1 MPIGLHNLKRFPGSV
16 RKRKDIGRGLGSG
29 HGAFST
35 RGVKGQR
42 SRSGGTGGIHKRA
55 IKLLFHQVPK
65 MSDFTPRHPKY
76 DLVNLDDLE
85 ARFLAGSSVDRRAF
99 VRAGLADRRAW
110 GVKVLGQGKLTK
122 ALTVVA
128 DAYSA
133 SAKAA
138 IEAAG
143 GKALLVR
150 EAQTEVKPQSAKRNA
165 KH

>member
-1 MPIGLHNLKRFPGSV
+1 MSIGLHNLKRFPGSV

-42 SRSGGTGGIHKRA
+42 ARSGGTGGIHKRA
-55 IKLLFHQVPK
+55 IKRLFHQVPK

-85 ARFLAGSSVDRRAF
+85 ARFSAGSSVDHRAF

-143 GKALLVR
+143 GRALTSKEVS
-150 EAQTEVKPQSAKRNA
+150 EAAPTTPSKRSQ
-165 KH
+165 